1 MRSMGRAHSVEL
13 ALYGGLMG
21 LCPAAVLAFF
31 GYMFATSAC
40 HAMPQP
46 CLLKS
51 LSFPCAQQHS
61 HSHPLQDMLRAGL
74 QPASQSTADREHFVE
89 QHCVLLSAAMPCS
102 NRQHRSRSSLAWAFQ
117 CVSGSILPPQND
129 AAFQSKHSTQR
140 LLSHPKSSCLNVD
153 FTKMSVPILLQHDL
167 VSLTFHETHPAL
179 GPGTHPAR
187 RDFSLR
193 SATSLLRCHR
203 KDHPQSDSTPPT
215 PPHDPS
221 IARPA
226 AVC

>member
-1 MRSMGRAHSVEL
+1 M
-13 ALYGGLMG
+13 
-21 LCPAAVLAFF
+21 
-31 GYMFATSAC
+31 
-40 HAMPQP
+40 
-46 CLLKS
+46 
-51 LSFPCAQQHS
+51 
-61 HSHPLQDMLRAGL
+61 
-74 QPASQSTADREHFVE
+74 
-89 QHCVLLSAAMPCS
+89 LLSAAMPCS

-167 VSLTFHETHPAL
+167 VSTFHETHPAL

-203 KDHPQSDSTPPT
+203 KDHPQSGSTPPT
-215 PPHDPS
+215 PPPRSLHSSSCGCLLSLLSLLANLGRLLSQPLLCTVPHSSRCSAKSAHMRWPRAWTRCFLSWARCWQSRRPVPPASSPS
-221 IARPA
+221 SAARGRHA
-226 AVC
+226 GTQI

>member
-1 MRSMGRAHSVEL
+1 MGRAHSVEL

-167 VSLTFHETHPAL
+167 VSTFLFTRRILLSAQVPIQLGVISLCALLHPYFVATVRTTRSPTVHHRHRLTI
-179 GPGTHPAR
+179 
-187 RDFSLR
+187 
-193 SATSLLRCHR
+193 
-203 KDHPQSDSTPPT
+203 PP
-215 PPHDPS
+215 
-221 IARPA
+221 
-226 AVC
+226 